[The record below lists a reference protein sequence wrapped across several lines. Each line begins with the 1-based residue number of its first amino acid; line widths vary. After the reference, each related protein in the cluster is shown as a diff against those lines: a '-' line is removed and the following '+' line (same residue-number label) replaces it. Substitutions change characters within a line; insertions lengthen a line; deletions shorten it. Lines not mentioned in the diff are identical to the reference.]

1 MEKISNIDLID
12 ELHRRM
18 HGKKAVPQQKDVA
31 LEQETKDNQQTIAK
45 QYSAVCS
52 DCGADTTVPFKPD
65 MSRPIYCLD
74 CFKKRNN

>member
-1 MEKISNIDLID
+1 MQKISNIDLID

-45 QYSAVCS
+45 QYAAVCS
-52 DCGADTTVPFKPD
+52 DCGADTLVPFKPD
-65 MSRPIYCLD
+65 MSRAVYCLD
-74 CFKKRNN
+74 CFKKRN